1 MKNSSKHNYKIRA
14 KSEENP
20 AYDVRSEM
28 LLQEF
33 VGLPG
38 LLRAPRIHVIADL
51 NKEKDKR
58 QRSHD
63 KVSL

>member
-1 MKNSSKHNYKIRA
+1 
-14 KSEENP
+14 
-20 AYDVRSEM
+20 M

-38 LLRAPRIHVIADL
+38 LLRAPRIHFIADL

-58 QRSHD
+58 QWSHD